1 LLAHRIEPS
10 TRITPRQ
17 RWGYRPVVRRARR
30 GRTHYNY
37 LRDYDPATGRYIES
51 DPIGL
56 GGGNYST
63 YGYADENPV
72 SFTDPL
78 GLWVKL
84 CSRWTGSP
92 KNSATSRLNP
102 TRHDYPDVSGQ
113 FIGFYSAPHANPAWG
128 KGVVTDPGEQDG
140 GRCSPLCND
149 NKFDAYVL
157 AAAQEI
163 GQPTYC
169 AIASAEFGLSGLAAE
184 AAGARNCQSWA
195 RDVIAKAKQNYLAHE
210 SCPTCFKH

>member
-1 LLAHRIEPS
+1 VHVFQP
-10 TRITPRQ
+10 
-17 RWGYRPVVRRARR
+17 GYRL
-30 GRTHYNY
+30 NY
-37 LRDYDPATGRYIES
+37 SYFRDYDSQTGMYVES

-56 GGGNYST
+56 RGGNYST

-72 SFTDPL
+72 SFSDPM
-78 GLWVKL
+78 GLYVKL
-84 CSRWTGSP
+84 CSRWVGNP
-92 KNSATSRLNP
+92 KNKATSRLNP
-102 TRHDYPDVSGQ
+102 IRHDYLDVSGQ
-113 FIGFYSAPHANPAWG
+113 FIGFYSAPGANPAWG
-128 KGVVTDPGEQDG
+128 SGVVAGQNEQDG

-149 NKFDAYVL
+149 DKFDAYVM

-163 GQPTYC
+163 GAPTYC

-210 SCPTCFKH
+210 NCPTCFKK